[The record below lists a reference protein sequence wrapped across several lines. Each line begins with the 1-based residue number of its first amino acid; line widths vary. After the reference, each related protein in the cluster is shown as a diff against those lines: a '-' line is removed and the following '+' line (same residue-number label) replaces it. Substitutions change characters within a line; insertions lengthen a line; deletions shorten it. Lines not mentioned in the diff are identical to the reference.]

1 MDSDLS
7 SVVITAAK
15 ESLGYQIIGSSL
27 GTAMFGIT
35 LLQAYIYYRRY
46 WNDSLVLKSF
56 VAVIVMCRSLVDTLN
71 TVLTIHGLYTYVVDY
86 YLDPMKILDIL
97 WSLRVELGLAIAASF
112 LVQWYVT
119 IGHLLAHNAH
129 SPNLKLFLPTPLDPE
144 SEERCFHWNN
154 CAGIGLSA
162 VLQIHPNITV
172 FETDRAR
179 ILIGIC
185 NGSSSLCDALIA
197 GGLCYFLHNSRSGI
211 KQSDRLVDKL
221 MIYAIQ
227 RGLLTTICQVL
238 LLTTALA
245 IPKIPV
251 FLIFSLPEA
260 KLYTNCLLATLNVR
274 QSLAHPEAIDLG
286 TRCLAFNN
294 STTSGTEG
302 SQTRAAPFQ
311 SEADES
317 KLELD
322 LKTLRAHA

>member
-1 MDSDLS
+1 MDSDLP

-56 VAVIVMCRSLVDTLN
+56 VAVVVLVDTLN
-71 TVLTIHGLYTYVVDY
+71 TVLTIHGLYTYVVDD
-86 YLDPMKILDIL
+86 YLDPLKILDIL

-112 LVQWYVT
+112 LVQCYFCQRLWILSRKNVAF
-119 IGHLLAHNAH
+119 IGIIFILALCN
-129 SPNLKLFLPTPLDPE
+129 FG
-144 SEERCFHWNN
+144 
-154 CAGIGLSA
+154 AGIGLSA
-162 VLQIHPNITV
+162 VLQIHSNITV
-172 FETDRAR
+172 FETNRAR

-227 RGLLTTICQVL
+227 RGLLTTICQIL

-294 STTSGTEG
+294 STASGTEG